1 MSWEIYG
8 YIGTVLILGSF
19 LIEDVFRLRF
29 VNTIG
34 AIFWLI
40 YGFGI
45 LAKPT
50 IVVNLCVIVIHTIW
64 FIKHRKECFSK
75 KK

>member
-1 MSWEIYG
+1 MWEIYG

-19 LIEDVFRLRF
+19 LIEDVFRLRL
-29 VNTIG
+29 VNTVG

-45 LAKPT
+45 LAGPT
-50 IVVNLCVIVIHTIW
+50 IVVNSCVILIHSYW
-64 FIKHRKECFSK
+64 FYKHRKEWTLK

>member
-19 LIEDVFRLRF
+19 LIEDVFRLRL
-29 VNTIG
+29 VNTLG

-64 FIKHRKECFSK
+64 FIKHR
-75 KK
+75 

>member
-1 MSWEIYG
+1 MMWEIYG

-19 LIEDVFRLRF
+19 LIEDVFRLRL

-45 LAKPT
+45 YAGPT
-50 IVVNLCVIVIHTIW
+50 IVVNFCVILIHSYW
-64 FIKHRKECFSK
+64 FFKHRKN
-75 KK
+75 